1 MVRESW
7 MEIYPYYQNYIQNMR
22 PLFEQSIRFMH
33 DISPDDLHDK
43 TVITEYLTKE
53 EKRSVGKVKAISEF
67 NALYRRDF
75 FTRVWDCVENLR
87 STTDLEEIRD
97 IIIDDFEES
106 IEFLD
111 FLSTMTSPD
120 QSNYEESPM
129 YLIVHFIQEQIFPR
143 RKSLQEVYDHLI
155 EKSVDF
161 YEVQRH
167 LLMSSS
173 SYREKDEGFETSALS
188 PILYKIINEITS
200 LFNLDPNYLESPKD
214 ESVEIPVVLKDEVFL
229 PFIDSVANK
238 EFLNL
243 HQILKRMELQLMHD
257 IFIGPTMNLI
267 AACEPH
273 NYFKRE
279 PLSDSKERIIPQ
291 LSNETFILM
300 YLAKLAYRRGFIS
313 KELIN
318 WISSIFA
325 LLLYNAS
332 LLTFV
337 SEENIFH
344 SIFTE
349 LKTIEK
355 ILPYMM
361 KLICFDKYLGIDR
374 TKIRDSVQYRKE
386 IFSSIGSQIQSMRKL
401 IEETSNFITSIIEK

>member
-1 MVRESW
+1 
-7 MEIYPYYQNYIQNMR
+7 
-22 PLFEQSIRFMH
+22 
-33 DISPDDLHDK
+33 
-43 TVITEYLTKE
+43 
-53 EKRSVGKVKAISEF
+53 
-67 NALYRRDF
+67 
-75 FTRVWDCVENLR
+75 
-87 STTDLEEIRD
+87 
-97 IIIDDFEES
+97 
-106 IEFLD
+106 
-111 FLSTMTSPD
+111 MTSPD

-129 YLIVHFIQEQIFPR
+129 YLIVQFIQEQIFPR
-143 RKSLQEVYDHLI
+143 RKTLQEVYDHLI
-155 EKSVDF
+155 EKSVDY

-167 LLMSSS
+167 LLMPSS
-173 SYREKDEGFETSALS
+173 SYREKDEGFETPSLS

-214 ESVEIPVVLKDEVFL
+214 ETVEIPVVLKDEVFL

-257 IFIGPTMNLI
+257 IFIGPTMNLVK
-267 AACEPH
+267 ASESH

-279 PLSDSKERIIPQ
+279 SISDSKERIIPQ
-291 LSNETFILM
+291 LSNETLILM
-300 YLAKLAYRRGFIS
+300 YLAKLAYKRGFIS

-325 LLLYNAS
+325 ILLYNGA

-337 SEENIFH
+337 IEENIFY
-344 SIFTE
+344 SIFTD
-349 LKTIEK
+349 LKTEEK

-401 IEETSNFITSIIEK
+401 IEETSKYITSIIEE